1 MSTKALLCPLFFAV
15 ALIQAHPLVA
25 EPRQGILTSYG
36 ALTIACQPAG
46 RAGEAEGGEGQEG
59 QEGQLGSALDGKIV
73 AKGSDCRSSGD
84 ASLFPYWM
92 GNSKDGAPAIFNDAF
107 FTDAILVPTAT
118 DDTAYFLLLHVESST
133 SARALRWPQV
143 LKPLGVRYR
152 NRDLVEISF
161 AIDWLRMPPAF
172 TPFKAA
178 NPSCTMT
185 INWADITNRSMRTE
199 TASQDKQM
207 QDFCAQQF
215 GTIFEMIGE

>member
-1 MSTKALLCPLFFAV
+1 MSTKTLLCTLFLAV
-15 ALIQAHPLVA
+15 SLILAHPLIA

-36 ALTIACQPAG
+36 ALTIACRPVGQAG
-46 RAGEAEGGEGQEG
+46 KTEGGES
-59 QEGQLGSALDGKIV
+59 QEGQLTFALDGKIV
-73 AKGSDCRSSGD
+73 AQGSDCRSSRD
-84 ASLFPYWM
+84 ASLFPFWL

-107 FTDAILVPTAT
+107 FTDAIFVPMST

-143 LKPLGVRYR
+143 LKPLGVRYN

-172 TPFKAA
+172 MPFKAA

-199 TASQDKQM
+199 SASKDPQM
-207 QDFCAQQF
+207 QNFCAQQF